1 MLFGAEG
8 GVLVG
13 LLAGVL
19 IWSGSADLPEDR
31 IQPVR
36 ISTPDS
42 TRKRCVAATVKV
54 RDIVGLY
61 FDSPAQRTGAVR
73 GGEEPLER
81 TQTYLTLWLWAT

>member
-1 MLFGAEG
+1 MLFGAAG

-54 RDIVGLY
+54 RDIVGCILIPRTTHWCCAWR
-61 FDSPAQRTGAVR
+61 SPGAH
-73 GGEEPLER
+73 P
-81 TQTYLTLWLWAT
+81 TYLTLWLWAT